1 MNDTFFGVK
10 VCQNQML
17 FIEVTQAYSNRAV
30 YLCNAILVTE
40 IFRYRYSTIDNSA
53 NIQHFQRN
61 LAIVSAIYWGLSVQN
76 FIQIRFGLAFLLYDV
91 YGVTFFLT
99 QCRILGWE
107 CDLQQNRF
115 D

>member
-1 MNDTFFGVK
+1 
-10 VCQNQML
+10 ML

-61 LAIVSAIYWGLSVQN
+61 LVIDSAIYWKISVQN
-76 FIQIRFGLAFLLYDV
+76 FIQIRSDLTFLLYHV
-91 YGVTFFLT
+91 HGVS
-99 QCRILGWE
+99 
-107 CDLQQNRF
+107 
-115 D
+115 